1 MEIALPPVRAS
12 HYTDP
17 EMKESEGLYRSFRFL
32 KKALLGVA
40 VVLVGL
46 VLFGYF
52 FFMRH
57 VDAPKAWSAADR
69 ELQGDMLQYGEKVQR
84 KAKVFMRRPSD
95 YYRGANGI
103 LYATNDRL
111 IFIGVAPG
119 SKIESSDAPP
129 LILSQEFPNDTLLE
143 LKGTRLYFLTAHGV
157 RVTHPGVP
165 RGEFAASGGQEA
177 ALDSLADYVNTIHD
191 AQRKEAAREKRLR
204 EAVAALIKQPLYYT
218 VKRGDALSLIATKFD
233 ATPDQIRQW
242 NQLEGDRVKIGQRLL
257 VKPAKK

>member
-1 MEIALPPVRAS
+1 
-12 HYTDP
+12 
-17 EMKESEGLYRSFRFL
+17 MKESEGLYRSFRFL
-32 KKALLGVA
+32 KKALLGLA
-40 VVLVGL
+40 IVLVGL
-46 VLFGYF
+46 LLFGYF

-69 ELQGDMLQYGEKVQR
+69 ELQGDMLQYGENVQR

-119 SKIESSDAPP
+119 SKFENEDAPP
-129 LILSQEFPNDTLLE
+129 MILSQEFPNDTLLD
-143 LKGTRLYFLTAHGV
+143 LRGARLYFLTAHGI

-165 RGEFAASGGQEA
+165 RGEFAAIRGEEA
-177 ALDSLADYVNTIHD
+177 ALDSLADYVNSIHA

-204 EAVAALIKQPLYYT
+204 QAVDALIKQPLYYT
-218 VKRGDALSLIATKFD
+218 VKRGDAISLIAKRFD
-233 ATPDQIRQW
+233 ATAEQIRQW

-257 VKPAKK
+257 VKPGKK